1 MRFSLFS
8 VMDYYEDGSR
18 TLSMLYEQLLDQ
30 IVEAD
35 RLGFEAFWIG
45 EHHGYLT
52 PHLALA
58 CPNPAILLTAAAQRT
73 RRIGLN
79 TAIANLVVAASITSR
94 RGLRAGRSAQ
104 SRAPGAGHR
113 TRQLSTRVCC
123 LWAESRREQ
132 ELFRRKL
139 GNYQASLE
147 WRTCDISRA
156 LLPG

>member
-8 VMDYYEDGSR
+8 VVDYYEDGSR
-18 TLSMLYEQLLDQ
+18 TLSTLYEQLLDQ

-73 RRIGLN
+73 R
-79 TAIANLVVAASITSR
+79 A
-94 RGLRAGRSAQ
+94 
-104 SRAPGAGHR
+104 
-113 TRQLSTRVCC
+113 
-123 LWAESRREQ
+123 
-132 ELFRRKL
+132 
-139 GNYQASLE
+139 
-147 WRTCDISRA
+147 
-156 LLPG
+156 